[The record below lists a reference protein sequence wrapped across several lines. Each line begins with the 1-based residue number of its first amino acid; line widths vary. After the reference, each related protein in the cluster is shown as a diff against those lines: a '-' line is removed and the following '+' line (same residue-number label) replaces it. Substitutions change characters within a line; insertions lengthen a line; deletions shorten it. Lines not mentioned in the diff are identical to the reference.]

1 MLHDVVEDSE
11 WTLSDLREAG
21 FSPRVVD
28 GVDGMTSRV
37 DEGELYF
44 DFIRRV
50 STNSDSI
57 DVKLNDLHHNLSQSR
72 NNFLP
77 EKRDFDRIARY
88 VIAYNYLIDVK
99 KRVVEP
105 GRSVKDWMEAQD
117 SRLQDFELLQKHSTS
132 Y

>member
-1 MLHDVVEDSE
+1 MHHAF
-11 WTLSDLREAG
+11 LSCTKLVLDFRANAG
-21 FSPRVVD
+21 
-28 GVDGMTSRV
+28 
-37 DEGELYF
+37 
-44 DFIRRV
+44 RV